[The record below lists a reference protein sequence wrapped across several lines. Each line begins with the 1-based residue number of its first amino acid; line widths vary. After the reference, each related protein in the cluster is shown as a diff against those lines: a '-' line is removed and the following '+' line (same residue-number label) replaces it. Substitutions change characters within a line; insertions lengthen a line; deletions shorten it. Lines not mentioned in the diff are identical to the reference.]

1 MTRAHMHA
9 RVHVCITCTR
19 TGIAHMHERE
29 QASKH
34 VHKTVH
40 TCVCMQFWEQTSERV
55 DTRLGQ
61 NVCDS
66 QNTLAHAR
74 TCLHARAQMNGA
86 MFRSVMC
93 CYRFSNL
100 IVYMSNLKPRSNPH
114 PEPWRAA
121 CDSNTYA

>member
-19 TGIAHMHERE
+19 TGITHMHERE

-34 VHKTVH
+34 VHKTAH

-55 DTRLGQ
+55 DTRLDQ

-66 QNTLAHAR
+66 QNTCTHAR
-74 TCLHARAQMNGA
+74 TRTLACRHARTHTRTVVCTVAREQVCAHANSTNVNAHTYGMQVRLH
-86 MFRSVMC
+86 MHRS
-93 CYRFSNL
+93 
-100 IVYMSNLKPRSNPH
+100 IQ
-114 PEPWRAA
+114 
-121 CDSNTYA
+121 